1 MATRAAPAGHP
12 ENPSAA
18 YAREIAGRQAAHAEE
33 VRDGGNLAEASDAF
47 ALAAE
52 WYKAIQPRTEEDE
65 AALQLCDQ
73 MAEMLRQQADD
84 MDPAQPPHPSAP
96 TRRGN

>member
-1 MATRAAPAGHP
+1 MA
-12 ENPSAA
+12 E
-18 YAREIAGRQAAHAEE
+18 RQAAQAEAIRE
-33 VRDGGNLAEASDAF
+33 SGSLADASDAF

-84 MDPAQPPHPSAP
+84 MDPAEPSHPSAP